1 MACHRTSSPRRSPGV
16 RIAAR
21 MAPVALLLVLL
32 VPLVAGAEEAPVAP
46 LRHWAFGWDPGDSD
60 RGLTVRYRFT
70 PRWDLSVAA
79 GPNDYRQETES
90 RGWDTD
96 NETSDDGAPRTGDSR
111 REQGWVRLAA
121 GGRFWQEGRWA
132 VSGVGAATYTWS
144 VEDYRSRYYQNYNG
158 ALWDY
163 RNERQSTDRETWYIT
178 LGIRP
183 SFRVSNRM
191 QVEAE
196 AGLSFSRETEEY
208 ESLYWWDSF
217 TPTTRNER
225 TTHYRNFRSYG
236 GVELYKLKLI
246 FWF

>member
-1 MACHRTSSPRRSPGV
+1 MACHRTSPAK
-16 RIAAR
+16 RIATCTAS
-21 MAPVALLLVLL
+21 VALLLLL
-32 VPLVAGAEEAPVAP
+32 LAPLVAGAEEAPAAP
-46 LRHWAFGWDPGDSD
+46 LRQWAFGWDPGDYE

-79 GPNDYRQETES
+79 GPNDYRTES
-90 RGWDTD
+90 ERLSWDSD
-96 NETSDDGAPRTGDSR
+96 DESSDDGTPRGNDTR
-111 REQGWVRLAA
+111 QEQGWVRLAA
-121 GGRFWQEGRWA
+121 GGQFWQEGRWA

-144 VEDYRSRYYQNYNG
+144 VEDRRTRTYQNYAG

-163 RNERQSTDRETWYIT
+163 RNIRESTDRETWIFT

-191 QVEAE
+191 QIEAE
-196 AGLSFSRETEEY
+196 AGLRFSRSTAEF
-208 ESLYWWDSF
+208 ESLSWWDSF
-217 TPTTRNER
+217 TPTER
-225 TTHYRNFRSYG
+225 GEETTHYRDFQSYG